1 MSEVA
6 ETTTT
11 TQSEK
16 IVQSQ
21 QPGEL
26 QNIQATY
33 RLDGKNYLK
42 WSQLVR
48 TVLKRKKKINHLMTT
63 HVCFRLQQ
71 RIFGTQSNR
80 HIQKLDMQLKYMRLR
95 VIKTKCPKDV
105 AALKDFIEQDRVYDF
120 IVGLN
125 PEFDQV
131 RIQILSKQEVPC
143 FNEVQRPQVHMA
155 KQPKTEENSA
165 TGGFNSEEMEKLRSL
180 LGSLDKPTR
189 TCFLA
194 ISEQGSGRRIG
205 IAKEMSGLYH
215 LESSQK
221 TNNIL

>member
-6 ETTTT
+6 ETTTI

-16 IVQSQ
+16 IVRSQ

-63 HVCFRLQQ
+63 HVCSRLQQ

-80 HIQKLDMQLKYMRLR
+80 HIQKLDMRLKYMRLR
-95 VIKTKCPKDV
+95 VMKTKYPKDV

-120 IVGLN
+120 LVRLN
-125 PEFDQV
+125 PKFDQV

-143 FNEVQRPQVHMA
+143 FNEVVE
-155 KQPKTEENSA
+155 T
-165 TGGFNSEEMEKLRSL
+165 
-180 LGSLDKPTR
+180 
-189 TCFLA
+189 
-194 ISEQGSGRRIG
+194 ISGRRTRTIFG
-205 IAKEMSGLYH
+205 VSHQAVNGEIVEGSKGLKYTWQ
-215 LESSQK
+215 SSLKLRKIQQQAGSIVK
-221 TNNIL
+221 KWRS